1 MVRGVSRKKK
11 LLKKDSKRT
20 GSSTE
25 WLKRQLND
33 TYVKKAKKEGVRCRA
48 SFKIQEIDAKFNVIK
63 NGQTILDLGSAPGG
77 WSEYIAEK
85 NPRGKNVA
93 IDLLE
98 VDPIKNVLFKQ
109 GDFTDVKLQKWLS
122 EKVGKT
128 DVILSDI
135 APNTTGVQSTDHL
148 RLMVI
153 LEDILEFSKSVLKE
167 NGCLVAKTF
176 RGGTDKKLL
185 LELKKMFKKVKHF
198 KPKSSRKDS
207 VEMFVVAIGF
217 YTPLVGWSKQP
228 AVLGRGN
235 S

>member
-1 MVRGVSRKKK
+1 MVRGVSRKKD
-11 LLKKDSKRT
+11 LIKKNAKRT

-33 TYVKKAKKEGVRCRA
+33 PFVKKAKKEGVRCRA
-48 SFKIQEIDAKFNVIK
+48 SFKIQEIDTKFNVIK

-85 NPRGKNVA
+85 NSRGKNVA

-98 VDPIKNVLFKQ
+98 VAPIKNVIFKQ
-109 GDFTDVKLQKWLS
+109 GDFTDQKLQKWLG
-122 EKVGKT
+122 EKVGKA

-135 APNTTGVQSTDHL
+135 APNTTGIQSADHL

-153 LEDILEFSKSVLKE
+153 LEDILKFSKSVLKK
-167 NGCLVAKTF
+167 NGSLVAKTF
-176 RGGTDKKLL
+176 RGGTDEKLL
-185 LELKKMFKKVKHF
+185 LELKKMFKTVKHF

-207 VEMFVVAIGF
+207 VEMFVVAIG
-217 YTPLVGWSKQP
+217 YHPPLVGGSKQP
-228 AVLGRGN
+228 AVLGSGN